1 MLNPRNSLGFCP
13 FFRILLALKQL
24 NLILVMKNK
33 LPLYRTLLM
42 VCLFVVCGTNYL
54 IAQNISNFIE
64 IKGTVVD
71 ETSRNHLV
79 FTDLVIKGTNIST
92 VTNMDGEFL
101 LKVPTNHIDGMVI
114 ISHLGYEKKEIEIS
128 SLKGKVKITLKQA
141 ITTLDA
147 VNLIARPSNAKE
159 LVLETLRKKGALYNN
174 DNTLMTAFYR
184 ETIKK
189 RRKNASLSEAVV
201 KIHKQPYTNYR
212 KDNIEL
218 VKARKNTNYNRLDT
232 LALKLQGGPF
242 SNLYT
247 DLVKYPEF
255 IFTEEDI
262 DDYEFSFGESTNIN
276 KKLVYVVNF
285 KQSSFIRDPL
295 YFGKLYIDASTLAL
309 TNAVYSLNVE
319 NKELSSQMFVR
330 KKPRKVDVHPTKA
343 NYRVNYRIQNGKWH
357 YAYSNILLSFKV
369 NWKGKLFNSI
379 YTLNSEMA
387 VTDWEIHESKFA
399 KLKDQMLRPSTIMSD
414 QASGFSDPEFWGE
427 YNIIEP
433 EKSIENAIAKIQKQ
447 LKKP

>member
-1 MLNPRNSLGFCP
+1 
-13 FFRILLALKQL
+13 
-24 NLILVMKNK
+24 MKNNR
-33 LPLYRTLLM
+33 PLYRTLVA
-42 VCLFVVCGTNYL
+42 VCLFVICGSTTL
-54 IAQNISNFIE
+54 LAQSISNFLE
-64 IKGTVVD
+64 IKGVVVD
-71 ETSRNHLV
+71 ENTKDRLV
-79 FTDLVIKGTNIST
+79 FSDLVIKGTNIST
-92 VTNMDGEFL
+92 VTNIDGEFL
-101 LKVPTNHIDGMVI
+101 LKVPSEHIEGIVTI
-114 ISHLGYEKKEIEIS
+114 THLGYEKKEVEIA
-128 SLKGKVKITLKQA
+128 SLKGKIKIALSPA

-147 VNLIARPSNAKE
+147 VNLIARPSDAKD
-159 LVLETLRKKGALYNN
+159 LVLETLRKKGRLYNN

-218 VKARKNTNYNRLDT
+218 VKARKNTDYSRLDT

-262 DDYEFSFGESTNIN
+262 DDYQFSFGESTNIN

-285 KQSSFIRDPL
+285 KQNSFIKDPL
-295 YFGKLYIDASTLAL
+295 YYGKLYIDAQTLAL

-319 NKELSSQMFVR
+319 NKDLSSQMFVR
-330 KKPRKVDVHPTKA
+330 KKPRRVDVHPTKA

-369 NWKGKLFNSI
+369 NWKGKLFNSV

-387 VTDWEIHESKFA
+387 VTDWELHESKFA
-399 KLKDQMLRPSTIMSD
+399 KLKNQMLRPTTILTD

-433 EKSIENAIAKIQKQ
+433 EKSIENAISKIRKQ